1 MQKINKKTF
10 EFYWTFQILM
20 YIILPRGSTVFG
32 GVDLKIDKRSV
43 LYVFLAAL
51 GCITFYWLLHEP
63 ERVQS
68 FWAIVSGIFTPF
80 VVGAVLAFI
89 LNVPMRGIENLLKF
103 VKSEKLKRILAI
115 VLTFA
120 AIILVIYGVVMLL
133 IPQVEETV
141 DRLLVQLP
149 LFFENLYKDLMLF
162 LEERPE
168 LLEWVNENFNLQGL
182 NWSSIIEKAATMVS
196 ESLTKVVTGAISAVS
211 NLASGIFNAVISIV
225 FALYCMARK
234 ETLARQGR
242 KLIYALASEKVA
254 DQTVR
259 ICRMTNSAFSN
270 FITGQCLEAV
280 ILGLLFV
287 PFMAI
292 FKMPYI
298 PLICVVIT
306 VTALVP
312 LVGAFAGCILGAFF
326 ILVNDPVQAVGF
338 VIMFLA
344 IQQFE
349 GNVIY
354 PKVVGSSIGL
364 PGMWVLLAVAVGG
377 GLMGV
382 GGMFLMVPIAS
393 VIYTLIR
400 EATAKRLEGK
410 NIDPGKLTE
419 QPPELQSHFAMKAK
433 NAKQKAQQRREVR
446 REVREE
452 RREERKSRKNE
463 RGET

>member
-1 MQKINKKTF
+1 M
-10 EFYWTFQILM
+10 
-20 YIILPRGSTVFG
+20 
-32 GVDLKIDKRSV
+32 KIDKKTIFHI
-43 LYVFLAAL
+43 FLCAL
-51 GCITFYWLLHEP
+51 GCIAFYWILHEP
-63 ERVQS
+63 ERVKA
-68 FWAIVSGIFTPF
+68 FWDVISGIFMPF
-80 VVGAVLAFI
+80 VLGSVLAFI
-89 LNVPMRGIENLLKF
+89 LNVPMRGIESALKF
-103 VKSEKLKRILAI
+103 VKGEKIKRIISI
-115 VLTFA
+115 VLTIA
-120 AIILVIYGVVMLL
+120 VICLVIYGVIMLL

-149 LFFENLYKDLMLF
+149 LFFDSLYKDVMQF

-168 LLEWVNENFNLQGL
+168 LFEWVNENFQLQDL

-196 ESLTKVVTGAISAVS
+196 ESLTKVLNGAISAVS
-211 NLASGIFNAVISIV
+211 NLASGIFNAVISLV
-225 FALYCMARK
+225 FSLYCLARK

-242 KLIYALASEKVA
+242 KLIYAITSEKAA
-254 DQTVR
+254 DQVIR
-259 ICRMTNSAFSN
+259 VCRMTNSAFSN

-287 PFMAI
+287 PMMAI

-298 PLICVVIT
+298 PLICVVIS

-338 VIMFLA
+338 VILFLA

-349 GNVIY
+349 GNVIF
-354 PKVVGSSIGL
+354 PRVVGSSIGL

-400 EATAKRLEGK
+400 ERTAQKLEGK
-410 NIDPGKLTE
+410 NIDSQKLTD
-419 QPPELQSHFAMKAK
+419 QPPELQSHFVMKAK
-433 NAKQKAQQRREVR
+433 NAQKKAQARREVR

-452 RREERKSRKNE
+452 RREVRRNKNKNDE
-463 RGET
+463 